1 MKNENL
7 TKKGVGIIWIIILVM
22 HNSFARINC
31 HGDKFYSKGQKF
43 EHQNLDSAI
52 FYYKLALRDFIR
64 CTIIGGQQKA
74 LTQLYWQYYQ
84 HGDFEKA
91 GVYLEKNINLHNK
104 NTFEKDLHYANY
116 LETIASK
123 LQLEGNLSK
132 AQYYYKKAIAMKED
146 IVVKQSDLVHSYFN
160 LALLYFSLG
169 EFKLGL
175 ELLEKTILII
185 EEEPNND
192 LGELDLAYI
201 LNTYATYL
209 NHLKKENA
217 FSFFK
222 KAEKIYDSLKSN
234 EYVAGDKLDFY
245 ASFIPCLIK
254 RKDFNEINKII
265 DKANDLIRS
274 YPDAPY
280 KFYYY
285 NSLGKAFAE
294 KKELNLARQ
303 YFTKSKID
311 VLAQHKEIEKYFI
324 TAMHIYDLAKFEFL
338 HGDIIAAKQEV
349 QEALI
354 KLSFDYYNSNLF
366 SNPAVGK
373 IIKNIESLKI
383 LTLKAQILQALY
395 QSSNNVKELQAAYD
409 TYQLAADLAKLIRQ
423 DIMTQGSKQKLAGE
437 VLPIYEGGIET
448 ALALYKL
455 TQKDQYKNMAFQY
468 AESNKAILLL
478 ESMNDNDAK
487 NYSNIPDSLLE
498 KENELKIEITFY
510 EKKINQKRSKKE
522 NIDEEKIKNWE
533 SILFDLNT
541 KYQALIT
548 LLEEQYPKY
557 YELKHNTKL
566 TTPQALQYELFNS
579 SDALI
584 EYFVGEKNIYA
595 FIISK
600 NDFLI
605 TTIQKPKNFQEDIDL
620 FLYHIKRPGK
630 TDTDFRLSL
639 EMQHDYYLKYLQP
652 AIHLLPSSISRLII
666 IPDDKFNYIPFEL
679 LITSPIPAEETRFS
693 PKEHDYLF
701 ERYIMTY
708 DYSATLLQKSYEQ
721 KKKRKAKN
729 ILLAMAPNFNK
740 NTIASH
746 QHQERACTIFD
757 IYDLACSDKEVQ
769 EIAALM
775 GGDYFIGQDADKATF
790 EKIAKD
796 YRILHLATHSCP
808 DEEDP
813 NFSKIFLADEAIT
826 NYDLFNYE
834 FNADLA
840 VLSACNTGFGKLVK
854 GEGIMPLSKGF
865 IQAGI
870 PSTVMSLWPVDD
882 CGTSRMMKLLYYYL
896 DEGFSKDEA
905 LQKAKLDFVQNA
917 NAVYQ
922 HPYYWSAF
930 IHMGNFEPIHE
941 KSGIPPVVWWITG
954 GLAILGL
961 FGVSRKRRKQAA

>member
-1 MKNENL
+1 MKKEDL
-7 TKKGVGIIWIIILVM
+7 TIKGVGIIWIIILVM
-22 HNSFARINC
+22 HHSFAQTNC
-31 HGDKFYSKGQKF
+31 QGDQFYSKGQKF
-43 EHQNLDSAI
+43 EYQNLDSAI
-52 FYYKLALRDFIR
+52 IYYQLALKDFDR
-64 CTIIGGQQKA
+64 CSIIDGQQKV

-84 HGDFEKA
+84 QGDFEKA
-91 GVYLEKNINLHNK
+91 CKYLEENISLHEENF
-104 NTFEKDLHYANY
+104 FENDFNYANY
-116 LETIASK
+116 IETIASK
-123 LQLEGNLSK
+123 LQVEGNLSK
-132 AQYYYKKAIAMKED
+132 ALYYYKKCIALKEN
-146 IVVKQSDLVHSYFN
+146 IVAKQSDLVYPYFN
-160 LALLYFSLG
+160 LALLYFSLS
-169 EFKLGL
+169 EYQLGL

-185 EEEPNND
+185 EEDPNND
-192 LGELDLAYI
+192 LGELNLAYI

-209 NHLKKENA
+209 NQLKKEKA

-222 KAEKIYDSLKSN
+222 KAKKIYDNLDNN
-234 EYVAGDKLDFY
+234 EFVVGDKLDFY

-254 RKDFNEINKII
+254 RKDFNEIDRII
-265 DKANDLIRS
+265 DKANGLIHS
-274 YPDAPY
+274 YPNAPY

-285 NSLGKAFAE
+285 NSLAKAFTE
-294 KKELNLARQ
+294 KKELSLAKQ
-303 YFTKSKID
+303 YFIKSKAD
-311 VLAQHKEIEKYFI
+311 VLNQHQEIEKYFI
-324 TAMHIYDLAKFEFL
+324 TAMHIYDLAVFEFL
-338 HGDIIAAKQEV
+338 HGDITAAKQEI

-354 KLSFDYYNSNLF
+354 KVSFGYYSTYLL
-366 SNPAVGK
+366 SNPAVEN

-383 LTLKAQILQALY
+383 LTLKAQILQTLY
-395 QSSNNVKELQAAYD
+395 QSSHNQKELQAAYD
-409 TYQLAADLAKLIRQ
+409 TYQIAAELATLIRQ

-437 VLPIYEGGIET
+437 ILPIYEGGIET

-468 AESNKAILLL
+468 AESSKAILLL

-510 EKKINQKRSKKE
+510 EKKINQQKSKK
-522 NIDEEKIKNWE
+522 NSFDKKKSKIWE
-533 SILFDLNT
+533 SKLFEIRT
-541 KYQALIT
+541 KYQALIA

-557 YELKHNTKL
+557 YQLKYNTKL
-566 TTPQALQYELFNS
+566 TTPQALQSQLLTLR
-579 SDALI
+579 DALI
-584 EYFVGEKNIYA
+584 EYFVGEKHIYA

-600 NDFLI
+600 NDFTI
-605 TTIQKPKNFQEDIDL
+605 TTIQKPTNFHENFDL
-620 FLYHIKRPGK
+620 FLHHIKRPSK

-639 EMQHDYYLKYLQP
+639 ETQHDYYQKYLQP
-652 AIHLLPSSISRLII
+652 AIQHLPSSIHRLII

-679 LITSPIPAEETRFS
+679 LITSPIPVEETRFS

-701 ERYIMTY
+701 ERYILTY
-708 DYSATLLQKSYEQ
+708 NYSATLLQKSYEQ
-721 KKKRKAKN
+721 KKKGKVKN
-729 ILLAMAPNFNK
+729 ILLAMAPTFDK

-746 QHQERACTIFD
+746 QPQERACTIFD

-769 EIAALM
+769 EIATLM
-775 GGDYFIGQDADKATF
+775 GGHYLIGQDANKATF
-790 EKIAKD
+790 EKMAKD

-854 GEGIMPLSKGF
+854 GEGVMPLSKGF

-870 PSTVMSLWPVDD
+870 PSTVMSLWPIDD
-882 CGTSRMMKLLYYYL
+882 CGTSRLMKLLYYYL
-896 DEGFSKDEA
+896 DKGFPKDQA
-905 LQKAKLDFVQNA
+905 LQKAKLDFIQNS

-930 IHMGNFEPIHE
+930 IHMGNFEPIYE
-941 KSGIPPVVWWITG
+941 KPSISPVVWWIAS